1 MGKKSAALNKIINT
15 RYPQLTVKGKK
26 LGEFVLSNPEKA
38 VFMTTRELAAAV
50 GTSEATVVRFVR
62 QLKFPS
68 YALFIKALRDHID
81 TELPLIERSR
91 ITKPAVTTEEAEFER
106 MIHQDVDNIKAM
118 MQQVDFAQIKK
129 IKKLLK
135 TSEAVHIIGSR
146 LSYTPAYYMGWIL
159 AKVRQNVHIYR
170 GSDRTTIDRLIFA
183 SPKSVVVVI
192 ATSRYPNELIKMGK
206 IAKRHNLK
214 LVLLTDGTS
223 CPLIQF
229 SDHVLLASL
238 KTIPFLGSPV
248 SLMSLINYLVH
259 SLSSDMGDK
268 LKAHQ
273 EKLEQAYLENDILF
287 NY

>member
-1 MGKKSAALNKIINT
+1 MAKKSAALNKIINT

-81 TELPLIERSR
+81 TELTLIERSR

-170 GSDRTTIDRLIFA
+170 GSDRTTIDRLIA
-183 SPKSVVVVI
+183 
-192 ATSRYPNELIKMGK
+192 K
-206 IAKRHNLK
+206 IRSGGDCHF
-214 LVLLTDGTS
+214 
-223 CPLIQF
+223 PLSQ
-229 SDHVLLASL
+229 
-238 KTIPFLGSPV
+238 
-248 SLMSLINYLVH
+248 
-259 SLSSDMGDK
+259 
-268 LKAHQ
+268 
-273 EKLEQAYLENDILF
+273 
-287 NY
+287 